1 VPEPKAAKI
10 QMSADSSTNEVRAMA
25 KRRAANFLDPL
36 KVKFAELPE
45 GELRKRV
52 FYALGV

>member
-1 VPEPKAAKI
+1 MTYLI
-10 QMSADSSTNEVRAMA
+10 VRWAYC
-25 KRRAANFLDPL
+25 RRAANFLGHL